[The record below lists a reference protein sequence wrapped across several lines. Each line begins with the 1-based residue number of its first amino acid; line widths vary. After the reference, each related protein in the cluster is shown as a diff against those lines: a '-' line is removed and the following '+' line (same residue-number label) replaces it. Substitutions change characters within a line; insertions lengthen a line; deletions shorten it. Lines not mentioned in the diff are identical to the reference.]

1 MIGDGLKKL
10 GGRVLDA
17 IEQAVN
23 SLSPPGAESSLGL
36 AGVGAPVGDLS
47 ALSAPVAAK
56 GAPRDEGKDS
66 KTGKKPRKDIA
77 PIVSCDGHAIQISQ
91 ASWDNLALAHRER
104 IRHPQSPNELVL
116 VGVVATTLNQL
127 YRRKPEYINEAATR
141 ILNYR
146 GVPKLLKQVFD
157 TCGSYD
163 PIALGK
169 ELEVHVIPADK
180 LSPADLR
187 AHYQSDEQPGEES
200 ETALTI
206 RSDSGAALKST
217 PHVLIF
223 KKDSKIVAIGGRQ
236 LMTSHCEALFGAT
249 PEVTRERR
257 RRVEGNVGD
266 SILAPL
272 VGMSIAQILDSED
285 LRDVA
290 NRSPLLARQLE
301 AYDQLRPMLAEAHS
315 VIQNA
320 LFGVGLNAEKVE
332 CLRLKADAGGQLLS
346 WCEANAR
353 TMPEALQADLERLLY
368 SPHELSLKE
377 QQQIVA
383 RLATYRISHST
394 INLEVALGPLTED
407 LAALKALPKTDPLYK
422 PELERIADDA
432 IAEVTRNVAADSS
445 NEIRLD
451 RLPDLL
457 ESPMTAFRRAVNT
470 RELEP
475 YKEEFLQA
483 LAAFKPL
490 FCDGDR
496 FKEGFRGESVPLT
509 LLGSTLYGADIGTR
523 RFDKSAEKQFP
534 ALSRNDFYF
543 VKEALFYQMVSA
555 DTEQLCKRLSIPR
568 FKELVLGVVAAH
580 RKAADLDNQYRT
592 WYAAQANPEDLYP
605 PPAPGDHLTCNIDV
619 ARISTFTPTVLQG
632 GKIRPAEEFAKQYG
646 VDWAHC
652 IHSRNFE
659 FRNPSGSPRDWDA
672 RAPLE
677 RYLRDARLCD
687 FGLPED
693 VLNSLARGGKAYLT
707 ESQCSDVVT
716 ALERYEPNSFI
727 LKPFHH
733 SELSRLKEQLV
744 RLDVFQRALIVNG
757 FLEAEDVQQSFA
769 PLLAGQP
776 DGSISIADR
785 EIFTKFLSTTFVV
798 GEVSEKDGKKELS
811 FRRCT
816 GLQLLGE
823 PNKRAVTIASDTA
836 RPTEDQVE
844 WFDPSSAMKRCKEI
858 LAQSVSI
865 KELHTEP
872 LIAQVDERIKVRRE
886 TSRRANTSW
895 DNLADYAK
903 AYGIVYEAIQFL
915 NQGNTVGT
923 LSFVR
928 FPQEPISH
936 WLRTNDYPDHIS
948 RELLET
954 INNWL
959 QKDAEQANRPIGKSG
974 WFEFRDGVPVM
985 VKGQGQG
992 VEGRALDD
1000 VLYSI
1005 DRTYITSFLRHKLKN
1020 PPAEL
1025 VELIDQMIA
1034 AKSRID
1040 SRGRFLDF
1048 DQKRAALRSELVRL
1062 CRDI

>member
-10 GGRVLDA
+10 GERVLDA
-17 IEQAVN
+17 IGQAIN

-36 AGVGAPVGDLS
+36 AGVGAPVSDLS

-56 GAPRDEGKDS
+56 GVPRDEGEDS

-77 PIVSCDGHAIQISQ
+77 PIVACNEHKIQISQ
-91 ASWDNLALAHRER
+91 ASWDKLTLALRER
-104 IRHPQSPNELVL
+104 IRHPQNPNELAL
-116 VGVVATTLNQL
+116 VGVVARTLNQL
-127 YRRKPEYINEAATR
+127 YRSKPEYINEAATR

-169 ELEVHVIPADK
+169 ELEVHVIPADR
-180 LSPADLR
+180 LSPADLW

-200 ETALTI
+200 ETDLII
-206 RSDSGAALKST
+206 RSDSGALLKST
-217 PHVLIF
+217 PHILIF

-236 LMTSHCEALFGAT
+236 LMTSHSEALFGAT

-285 LRDVA
+285 LREVA

-368 SPHELSLKE
+368 SPHELSLRE

-394 INLEVALGPLTED
+394 INLEVALGPLKED

-422 PELERIADDA
+422 SELEQIADDA
-432 IAEVTRNVAADSS
+432 IAQVTRNVAADSS

-475 YKEEFLQA
+475 YKEEFLRA

-496 FKEGFRGESVPLT
+496 FKGGFRGESVPLT
-509 LLGSTLYGADIGTR
+509 LLSSTLYGADIGTR

-568 FKELVLGVVAAH
+568 FKEMVLGVVTAH

-592 WYAAQANPEDLYP
+592 WHAAQAKPEDPYP
-605 PPAPGDHLTCNIDV
+605 APPAPGEHVTCNIDV
-619 ARISTFTPTVLQG
+619 ATISTFSPTVLQG

-646 VDWAHC
+646 IDWAHC
-652 IHSRNFE
+652 IDSRGVMY
-659 FRNPSGSPRDWDA
+659 RRSYATPGDWDA

-716 ALERYEPNSFI
+716 ALERYVPNSFI

-733 SELSRLKEQLV
+733 SELSRLKEQFV
-744 RLDVFQRALIVNG
+744 RLDVFQRALIVKG

-776 DGSISIADR
+776 GGGISIEDR
-785 EIFTKFLSTTFVV
+785 ETFTKFLSTTFVV
-798 GEVSEKDGKKELS
+798 GEVSEKDGQKELS

-816 GLQLLGE
+816 GRQLLGE
-823 PNKRAVTIASDTA
+823 PNKRTVTIASDTA

-844 WFDPSSAMKRCKEI
+844 WFDPSSAMKLCKEI
-858 LAQSVSI
+858 LTQSVLT
-865 KELHTEP
+865 KELHNEP
-872 LIAQVDERIKVRRE
+872 LVTQMNERTKAWRE
-886 TSRRANTSW
+886 TSRRAGASW
-895 DNLADYAK
+895 DVLPEYAK

-936 WLRTNDYPDHIS
+936 WLGTNEYPDHIS

-985 VKGQGQG
+985 AKGQG
-992 VEGRALDD
+992 VMGRALDD
-1000 VLYSI
+1000 VLYSR
-1005 DRTYITSFLRHKLKN
+1005 DATYITNFLRHKLKN

-1025 VELIDQMIA
+1025 GQLIDQMIA
-1034 AKSRID
+1034 AKNRID
-1040 SRGRFLDF
+1040 SQGRFLTL
-1048 DQKRAALRSELVRL
+1048 QARKLALRRELAQL